1 MEIARNTHHLSG
13 KDTKPR
19 QSNQRRI
26 ILHMRDESLEQWPS
40 CVTYGAEK
48 AVSGQFSKQSQAT

>member
-1 MEIARNTHHLSG
+1 
-13 KDTKPR
+13 
-19 QSNQRRI
+19 
-26 ILHMRDESLEQWPS
+26 LHMRDESLEQWPS